1 VRLRISQPFVGTALS
16 VVAAIAVTAH
26 AMSAPRKPHKARD
39 LVPVSERAQAQ
50 FADVCQMYP
59 AECRLNPDGSVARV
73 LGRRILPG
81 ADTAVLNHF
90 RTGIG
95 AVQMPSWNDLARDD
109 LASAER
115 ASSNTND

>member
-1 VRLRISQPFVGTALS
+1 MTLRISQPFVGTVLS
-16 VVAAIAVTAH
+16 VVAAVAVTAH

-81 ADTAVLNHF
+81 ADAAVLNHF
-90 RTGIG
+90 GTRIG
-95 AVQMPSWNDLARDD
+95 ADQMPSWDD
-109 LASAER
+109 LASTQR
-115 ASSNTND
+115 ASNNTND

>member
-16 VVAAIAVTAH
+16 VVAAIAVTAQ

-59 AECRLNPDGSVARV
+59 AECRLNPDGSIARV
-73 LGRRILPG
+73 VGRRIVPG
-81 ADTAVLNHF
+81 ADAAVLNHF
-90 RTGIG
+90 RTGIS
-95 AVQMPSWNDLARDD
+95 AVQMPSWDD
-109 LASAER
+109 VASTQP
-115 ASSNTND
+115 ASNNTND